1 MPCFFRQGAAAVLW
15 RMARGEEDD
24 RCARVRAAVC
34 AAVLRAVLRAVLC
47 AGPCGAA
54 VAAAGAR
61 SRKRVK

>member
-1 MPCFFRQGAAAVLW
+1 MPCFFRQGDAVDLW

-24 RCARVRAAVC
+24 RCARVRA
-34 AAVLRAVLRAVLC
+34 AVLRAVLC

>member
-1 MPCFFRQGAAAVLW
+1 MPCFFRQGAAVVLW

-24 RCARVRAAVC
+24 RYARVRAAVC
-34 AAVLRAVLRAVLC
+34 ATVLR

>member
-34 AAVLRAVLRAVLC
+34 AAVLRAVLC
-47 AGPCGAA
+47 AGPAA
-54 VAAAGAR
+54 RRLRR
-61 SRKRVK
+61 SASGVGNV